1 MRPSHSLFTVVAL
14 ATGLAFHAAA
24 TADGQPQAKAEDEP
38 LKLPDLQVIADPLHE
53 LQFPAKN
60 EFTPADFSAHGAEID
75 VPYSGHAFYEGITE
89 GNAAVGVMLDR
100 QGQPTDFLVLRYTKS
115 YFGEAL
121 LKGAHLQK
129 YAAKRVRG
137 VAVPGPFNFT
147 YMFAPPTRVVYMSSF
162 DASNQRREQVTGGL
176 KFAYEPH
183 REAELD
189 GGRLEPTRLAIP
201 VVPAGFD
208 ASKEKSPKV
217 LVSFY
222 VDEEGRLRL
231 PSVDSSASPALIEN
245 AVTALQQW
253 RFKPPMIKGKGV
265 LVYTMRVVKFRTSQP
280 AAPPGHR

>member
-1 MRPSHSLFTVVAL
+1 VRLSRSLFTVIAL
-14 ATGLAFHAAA
+14 AAGLAFHDAAA
-24 TADGQPQAKAEDEP
+24 ADGKPQVKSEEEP

-53 LQFPAKN
+53 LQFPAKG
-60 EFTPADFSAHGAEID
+60 ELTPADFSAHGAEID
-75 VPYSGHAFYEGITE
+75 VPYSGHAYYEGITE

-100 QGQPTDFLVLRYTKS
+100 EGHPTDFLVLRYTKS

-121 LKGAHLQK
+121 LKGARLQK
-129 YAAKRVRG
+129 YAAKRIHG

-176 KFAYEPH
+176 KFIYEPH
-183 REAELD
+183 REAEVD

-208 ASKEKSPKV
+208 ASKQTSPKV

-245 AVTALQQW
+245 AVDALQQW
-253 RFKPPMIKGKGV
+253 RFKPPAIKGKGV
-265 LVYTMRVVKFRTSQP
+265 LVYAMRVVKFRAGPP
-280 AAPPGHR
+280 AAAPARP